1 MTRRLIPTSLG
12 GFGLIS
18 LNLVSSPLTHST
30 MANDTAKNSV
40 HQALDA
46 LLSRHDMS
54 VRSSSVSS
62 TTSIPG
68 GESGYDPMYPN
79 NIPLDS
85 SVKRFITHFYEV
97 SDDPDRNDEWVGFFH
112 EDATVLMGNDV
123 AKGREGRWFPF
134 SSFIFISLED
144 YSF

>member
-1 MTRRLIPTSLG
+1 M
-12 GFGLIS
+12 
-18 LNLVSSPLTHST
+18 V
-30 MANDTAKNSV
+30 NDNDKHSV
-40 HQALDA
+40 HQALDV
-46 LLSRHDMS
+46 LLRRDMS

-85 SVKRFITHFYEV
+85 SVKRFITHFFEV

-112 EDATVLMGNDV
+112 ENATVLMGNDV

-134 SSFIFISLED
+134 SSII
-144 YSF
+144 

>member
-1 MTRRLIPTSLG
+1 ML
-12 GFGLIS
+12 
-18 LNLVSSPLTHST
+18 
-30 MANDTAKNSV
+30 NDTANTSV
-40 HQALDA
+40 QQALDA
-46 LLSRHDMS
+46 LLRRHDMS

-123 AKGREGRWFPF
+123 AKGREGW
-134 SSFIFISLED
+134 
-144 YSF
+144 